1 MGFWLLGDT
10 GTVSISGHLVVDRVH
25 FVLWDGVDC
34 VNEEWATVTDV
45 GESHQDKCV
54 EDRHGIHNGD
64 TTAVEQFRG
73 RA

>member
-1 MGFWLLGDT
+1 
-10 GTVSISGHLVVDRVH
+10 
-25 FVLWDGVDC
+25 
-34 VNEEWATVTDV
+34 VTDV